1 MRFQSLR
8 KLLSNMLQTPLKWLI
23 ILTFKMKVHQT
34 KIISKKRNLNSKA
47 LLQKYWL
54 QGKVVVGKTM

>member
-47 LLQKYWL
+47 LLLKYWL
-54 QGKVVVGKTM
+54 PEKVADGKTM